1 VALVRSVVLLV
12 ALSIAPAAAAK
23 DAPSKDEIR
32 FRSVTRDNAG
42 VVLCGL
48 FKQGGWLKQPVRSAR
63 ATVSGRVAVCVF
75 RDVKPGVYAIS
86 AFHDANDNGKLDKN
100 FIGIP
105 TEGFCASRDARARF
119 GPPSFKDARFRY
131 KGGVSSMQVRMRYF

>member
-1 VALVRSVVLLV
+1 MGLARSLVVLAVLL
-12 ALSIAPAAAAK
+12 LSPAAAAK
-23 DAPSKDEIR
+23 DAPGKNEIR
-32 FRSVTRDNAG
+32 FRTITRDNAG
-42 VVLCGL
+42 VVRCGL
-48 FKQGGWLKQPVRSAR
+48 FKQSGWLKQPVHAAR
-63 ATVSGRVAVCVF
+63 ATIRGRVAVCVF
-75 RDVKPGVYAIS
+75 RGVDPGVYAIS

-131 KGGVSSMQVRMRYF
+131 KGGASAMQVRMRYF